1 MLTNALRSLVY
12 ELFQETFYK
21 EKKKKIIVFTAFY
34 ISHESGVETF
44 IKWFVNNCTKGIY

>member
-12 ELFQETFYK
+12 ELFQETFYE
-21 EKKKKIIVFTAFY
+21 EKKLIVFTAFY